1 MTLHGLTERQW
12 LDLARRVS
20 QGIAV
25 DIDADAV
32 ELLGLWPQA
41 QRIRSGMATHEDAA
55 QISLAFWQ
63 QMDPGEVA
71 A

>member
-1 MTLHGLTERQW
+1 MTLHGLTDRQW

-32 ELLGLWPQA
+32 ELLGLAPQA
-41 QRIRSGMATHEDAA
+41 ERIRSGLATHSDAVLINIHA
-55 QISLAFWQ
+55 QMQ
-63 QMDPGEVA
+63 CMEVA